1 VRKSFHGL
9 FLGLRFEFASQQNEG
24 RSDDERRISSRARKN
39 VGSMMTLRMMIGK
52 HADVTDKQQKKN
64 TARVVTHYVKENK
77 ILRHAR

>member
-1 VRKSFHGL
+1 
-9 FLGLRFEFASQQNEG
+9 
-24 RSDDERRISSRARKN
+24 
-39 VGSMMTLRMMIGK
+39 MIGK